1 MSQFTLSQEE
11 INKALLLSPYSLS
24 DSPRDWGLKAKEIK
38 KYFYQF
44 ITYLAEKLN
53 LRLED
58 VGTAITTLEERDGEI
73 ERNGSD
79 SLVRHDASQL
89 SHSALFT
96 EIRTLINGLNESL
109 SSHRVEENAHAQEID
124 KKIELHNQGALA
136 HSDIR
141 KSIEELLALSQNAY
155 ALAQGKSRI
164 IPLSDVYELLDMLQ
178 NREQSP
184 GDVFILE
191 EKLIPD
197 LIFYKELSDLEAEE
211 ELQNGAALLD
221 YDSYALGQVELTPGQ
236 VVIAFNKKLVG
247 TESGVD
253 LSRLATK
260 ERVQALENRTEEL
273 ATEIEGGIADLMLL
287 LESKEDKRS
296 LSTPKGAFTL
306 EHLHEYRFSTI
317 PSLEFNLPQVESELE
332 ALISFHS
339 GAQATAFAQPSGLI
353 MSGDDCLEG
362 IFLPVSN
369 RIYEISIK
377 KLMGVCLGKV
387 SCVDYEVI

>member
-1 MSQFTLSQEE
+1 MSQYTLSQEE

-24 DSPRDWGLKAKEIK
+24 DSPHDWGLKAKEIK
-38 KYFYQF
+38 KYFYQP
-44 ITYLAEKLN
+44 ISYLTERLN
-53 LRLED
+53 LKLQV
-58 VGTAITTLEERDGEI
+58 VGEVLSGIEEKALAIEKEAQNSL
-73 ERNGSD
+73 SSHD
-79 SLVRHDASQL
+79 SSQL

-96 EIRTLINGLNESL
+96 EIRELISELNQSL
-109 SSHRVEENAHAQEID
+109 SSHRIEENAHASEIA
-124 KKIELHNQGALA
+124 KSISLHNQDTSS
-136 HSDIR
+136 HNDIR

-164 IPLSDVYELLDMLQ
+164 IPLSDVYELLDHLE
-178 NREQSP
+178 NNDQSS

-197 LIFYKELSDLEAEE
+197 LIFYKKLTDLEVEE
-211 ELQNGAALLD
+211 EIQNGAVLLD
-221 YDSYALGQVELTPGQ
+221 YDSYSLGQVTFEPGQ
-236 VVIAFNKKLVG
+236 VVIAYNKKLVG

-260 ERVQALENRTEEL
+260 ERVVALETRTQEL
-273 ATEIEGGIADLMLL
+273 ATEIENGIAELMLL
-287 LESKEDKRS
+287 LDTKEDKRIV
-296 LSTPKGAFTL
+296 STPSEVFAL
-306 EHLHEYRFSTI
+306 ENLHEYRFSTI
-317 PSLEFNLPQVESELE
+317 SSLEFTLPQAQGDLE

-339 GAQATAFAQPSGLI
+339 GSEPTIFTQPSGLI

-362 IFLPVSN
+362 AFIPVSN